1 MDENEIEEEINSLE
15 KKQNIDTT
23 DVVEETNKP
32 VAEKPREPSEPVV
45 IATYRIP
52 EKKRN
57 YHNRIFFLLF
67 CISIIVFG
75 TVSFI
80 SFPLLIKNIK
90 EKNVYK
96 DLYESRYVFLSTS
109 ENTQKNAIKL
119 YTKAA
124 HNGDSI
130 AQEILGMYYY
140 NGEGV
145 KKDIKAAIEWLT
157 KSAEQGNSR
166 SQYMLADLYFSGKEV
181 TKNHTFAAKWYK
193 EAAKQGN
200 DFAQYYL
207 ANMYMNGDGVAI
219 DRVAALTWLI
229 KSAEQGNAY
238 AQNDLGD
245 IYLEGPFYARSYKK
259 ALSWY
264 LSSAEQGYAPA
275 IYSLGHMYFYGLG
288 INADCSQAITFY
300 KEAAKK
306 NYMKAQAKLGLLNY
320 NEQVYIEA
328 FKYFS
333 LAAEQGD
340 AISQLYLGRM
350 YENGYG
356 IIQDY
361 SRASYWY
368 TKAAEQ
374 GNKEAKESLKQYNND

>member
-1 MDENEIEEEINSLE
+1 MDEHEIKEEINSSE

-32 VAEKPREPSEPVV
+32 VVEKPREPSEPVV

-90 EKNVYK
+90 EKSVYK
-96 DLYESRYVFLSTS
+96 DLYESRYVFLSVS
-109 ENTQKNAIKL
+109 ENTQEDAIKL

-124 HNGDSI
+124 HKGNPI

-145 KKDIKAAIEWLT
+145 KKDIKTAIEWLT
-157 KSAEQGNSR
+157 QSAEQGNSR
-166 SQYMLADLYFSGKEV
+166 SQYMLA
-181 TKNHTFAAKWYK
+181 
-193 EAAKQGN
+193 
-200 DFAQYYL
+200 
-207 ANMYMNGDGVAI
+207 NMYMNGDGAAI

-229 KSAEQGNAY
+229 KSAKQGNAY
-238 AQNDLGD
+238 AQNDLGN
-245 IYLEGPFYARSYKK
+245 IYLEGTFFARSYKD
-259 ALSWY
+259 ALFWY

-275 IYSLGHMYFYGLG
+275 IYSLGYMYFYGLG
-288 INADCSQAITFY
+288 INADYSQAITFY

-306 NYMKAQAKLGLLNY
+306 NYMKAQAELGLLNY

-340 AISQLYLGRM
+340 VISQLYLGRM
-350 YENGYG
+350 YEKRMYENGDG

-361 SRASYWY
+361 SRALYWY

-374 GNKEAKESLKQYNND
+374 GNKEAKESLKQFNND